1 LPASHRAL
9 PRMARLPRLEV
20 AGWPHL
26 VVQRVHEGQFLARD
40 DTDRQ
45 ALLAALRDAA
55 RLHGLAIHAYA
66 VCADH
71 LRPARPPRADDS
83 LSLTMQALGRRY
95 VAAFNRRH
103 ARQGSLWSGRFR
115 ATVLDPAQFLLPA
128 MRFVEQHAVRAG
140 LVQREQ
146 DDVWSSA
153 AAPPGVA
160 HRPPR
165 VRSRFVLGT
174 WQHPLRTGG
183 RVARAAGRGPGCRR
197 PASVLGSDEQRL
209 GPHGRPRSRHTG
221 AVGGTPRATATERP
235 PT

>member
-1 LPASHRAL
+1 
-9 PRMARLPRLEV
+9 MARLPRLGV

-26 VVQRVHEGQFLARD
+26 VVQRVHDGQLLARD
-40 DTDRQ
+40 DADRR
-45 ALLAALRDAA
+45 ALLVALREAA
-55 RLHGLAIHAYA
+55 RLHGLAIHAY
-66 VCADH
+66 VLCPDH
-71 LRPARPPRADDS
+71 LHLLATPAQDDS

-95 VAAFNRRH
+95 VAAYNRRH
-103 ARQGSLWSGRFR
+103 GRQGGLWSGRFR
-115 ATVLDPAQFLLPA
+115 ATVLDPARFLLPA

-153 AAPPGVA
+153 AHHLGL
-160 HRPPR
+160 RTDPR

-174 WQHPLRTGG
+174 WQHPFERE
-183 RVARAAGRGPGCRR
+183 AAWRAQAGRGPGCRR

>member
-1 LPASHRAL
+1 
-9 PRMARLPRLEV
+9 MARLPRLEV

-71 LRPARPPRADDS
+71 LHLLATPARDDS

-146 DDVWSSA
+146 DDPWSSA
-153 AAPPGVA
+153 A
-160 HRPPR
+160 HH
-165 VRSRFVLGT
+165 LG
-174 WQHPLRTGG
+174 LRTDPLVSDHALFWALGNTPFEREAAWRLQLAEG
-183 RVARAAGRGPGCRR
+183 LSAEAVQQFADATHKGWALTDERGAGALAQLAGRPVR
-197 PASVLGSDEQRL
+197 PR
-209 GPHGRPRSRHTG
+209 PRGRPRKVDVT
-221 AVGGTPRATATERP
+221 V
-235 PT
+235 

>member
-1 LPASHRAL
+1 
-9 PRMARLPRLEV
+9 MARLPRLEV

-146 DDVWSSA
+146 DDPWSSA
-153 AAPPGVA
+153 A
-160 HRPPR
+160 HH
-165 VRSRFVLGT
+165 LG
-174 WQHPLRTGG
+174 LRTDPLVSDHALFWALGNTPFE
-183 RVARAAGRGPGCRR
+183 REAAWRLQLAEGLSAEAVQQLADATHKGWALTDERG
-197 PASVLGSDEQRL
+197 A
-209 GPHGRPRSRHTG
+209 G
-221 AVGGTPRATATERP
+221 AITDCP
-235 PT
+235 